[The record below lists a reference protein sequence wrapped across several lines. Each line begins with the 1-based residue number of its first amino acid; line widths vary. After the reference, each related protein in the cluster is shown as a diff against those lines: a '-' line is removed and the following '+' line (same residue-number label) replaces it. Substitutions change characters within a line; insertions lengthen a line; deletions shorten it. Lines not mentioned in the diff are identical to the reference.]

1 MESYHPL
8 FAVPMGCFKIEDR
21 FIQPLV
27 NAIYH
32 FSQDE
37 SKNWSHALASEFS
50 NGQEIIIPHNE
61 PTDCEDWEK
70 IRVEFLNSLSKE
82 TIEYVSTAYDIA
94 SVDIASIAPDG
105 VGVDLI
111 EVWANIQ
118 RPGDY
123 NPVHTHSGH
132 IAGTAFLKVPHK
144 ISKDRRIEQ
153 LSKQEKISLD
163 GSLNFVYGRSW
174 SIEEFSLGGSYRVDP
189 KVGEGYIFP
198 CWLNHTVYPFKGNPE
213 LKENDRI
220 SIAWNYKL
228 NWDRQS

>member
-1 MESYHPL
+1 MKVL
-8 FAVPMGCFKIEDR
+8 VGIGC
-21 FIQPLV
+21 
-27 NAIYH
+27 
-32 FSQDE
+32 
-37 SKNWSHALASEFS
+37 SH
-50 NGQEIIIPHNE
+50 
-61 PTDCEDWEK
+61 T
-70 IRVEFLNSLSKE
+70 
-82 TIEYVSTAYDIA
+82 
-94 SVDIASIAPDG
+94 
-105 VGVDLI
+105 
-111 EVWANIQ
+111 
-118 RPGDY
+118 
-123 NPVHTHSGH
+123 
-132 IAGTAFLKVPHK
+132 AGTAFLKVPHK

-228 NWDRQS
+228 NWERQS